1 MITVKVTHKV
11 KENPAHLLTFSNSN
25 HPKSSNHT
33 KSSKTSNF
41 HNLTVTQLAKLS
53 SVAPQTIR
61 LYDRLGILKSERQN
75 GYARR
80 YSMEDLEKLETIKI
94 MSTRDKISL
103 AGIKIIMQQNEE
115 IRILKHQLKI
125 AQNKITFRASSTG
138 EINID

>member
-1 MITVKVTHKV
+1 MVSVKITHQFKPNSISNSIKSSTT
-11 KENPAHLLTFSNSN
+11 NLLTFANS
-25 HPKSSNHT
+25 

-53 SVAPQTIR
+53 SVHPQTLR
-61 LYDRLGILKSERQN
+61 LYDRLGILKSERKN

-80 YSMEDLEKLETIKI
+80 YSMEDLEKLEIIKI